1 MDALAHSGKWSGNL
15 KICTSYKD
23 ADGNLLKHVPRN
35 EPLRRSL
42 SPVYEETPGW
52 FQDISDARSF
62 HDLPTEA
69 QAYIA
74 LMVRSTHEVAYPEGF
89 PEKLPDVRFV
99 GVGPMPGQIIREMP
113 STADLVQGA
122 A

>member
-1 MDALAHSGKWSGNL
+1 L
-15 KICTSYKD
+15 
-23 ADGNLLKHVPRN
+23 
-35 EPLRRSL
+35 
-42 SPVYEETPGW
+42 
-52 FQDISDARSF
+52 
-62 HDLPTEA
+62 EA
-69 QAYIA
+69 QAYIG
-74 LMVRSTHEVAYPEGF
+74 LMVRSSLEVAYPDGF